1 MIYTVSVRPFIGEKS
16 QSGGD
21 AMKFDEKSLSALSWG
36 VPDYHQRQAAHLRS
50 LAANATTVKVKAR
63 LLDEARKHEDIA
75 RGDAEP
81 ASASEA

>member
-1 MIYTVSVRPFIGEKS
+1 
-16 QSGGD
+16 
-21 AMKFDEKSLSALSWG
+21 MKFDDKWLGAALPWE

-50 LAANATTVKVKAR
+50 LAATATTVKVKAR

-75 RGDAEP
+75 RSDAEP